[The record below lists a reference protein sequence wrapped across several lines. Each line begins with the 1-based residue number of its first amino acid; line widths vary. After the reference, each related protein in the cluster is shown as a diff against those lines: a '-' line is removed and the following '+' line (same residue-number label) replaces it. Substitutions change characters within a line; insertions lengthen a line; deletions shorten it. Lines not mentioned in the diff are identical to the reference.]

1 MKLLKL
7 TNTAAILTLADF
19 FADVRGPIWPAD
31 AERIDFAE
39 YGYAR
44 IGELPAPEYDAET
57 QYLVQGPVEMVDEFW
72 VQGFVAVDYTPE
84 ELAARRA
91 EAARGAAMTLLSGV
105 QGYLN
110 SRAAERQYD
119 SIHSAALRASYPG
132 PYREEGIAYGT
143 WMDTCLAQAYAAI
156 AVAEASASDVP
167 ALADLVDDFPD
178 LVLPAR

>member
-7 TNTAAILTLADF
+7 TDTSTALALADF
-19 FADVRGPIWPAD
+19 FADVRGPIWPVD

-44 IGELPAPEYDAET
+44 INELPAPEFDAST
-57 QYLVQGPVEMVDEFW
+57 QYPVQGPIEQVGDEW
-72 VQGFVAVDYTPE
+72 TQGCVVMNYTAA
-84 ELAARRA
+84 ELAAQRA
-91 EAARGAAMTLLSGV
+91 EALRGAAMTLLSGV

-110 SRAAERQYD
+110 TRAAERQYD

-143 WMDTCLAQAYAAI
+143 WMDTCLAQAYAVI
-156 AVAEASASDVP
+156 AAAEAGDGGVP
-167 ALADLVDDFPD
+167 ALNDLIADFPE
-178 LVLPAR
+178 LALPAR